1 MCNEEGLTLI
11 FYDDTERY
19 YIVFDACK
27 FDLLVAFVHLVFLA
41 DFEGKFPYFSSFSKE
56 LKNWMYYSIIF
67 CGFEIF
73 VKIRESDFTHNCSY
87 VEIEERKQRND
98 RCQNRITSQT
108 INLVID
114 RVHS

>member
-1 MCNEEGLTLI
+1 MCNEGALTLI
-11 FYDDTERY
+11 FYDDEERY

-27 FDLLVAFVHLVFLA
+27 FDLLVAFVHLIFQA
-41 DFEGKFPYFSSFSKE
+41 DFEGKSPYFSSFSKE
-56 LKNWMYYSIIF
+56 LKNWIF

-73 VKIRESDFTHNCSY
+73 VKIRESDFTHNRSY
-87 VEIEERKQRND
+87 VEIKERKQRNN
-98 RCQNRITSQT
+98 RSQNRIASQT

>member
-1 MCNEEGLTLI
+1 MCNEGALTLI

-56 LKNWMYYSIIF
+56 LKIG
-67 CGFEIF
+67 C
-73 VKIRESDFTHNCSY
+73 
-87 VEIEERKQRND
+87 
-98 RCQNRITSQT
+98 ITA
-108 INLVID
+108 
-114 RVHS
+114 